1 MALADTPT
9 WLPNWLSEIDWL
21 VLKDWKIMFE
31 RLGHFVVR
39 RSKAI
44 LAGYVVFLVV
54 AGALGFGVFSAMKT
68 QGYDNPKSDSA
79 RVDSILQKDF
89 SAREASVVLI
99 IDSPTN
105 VDDPAAVASATSLLS
120 KVAAEDHVERV
131 DSYWSL
137 GKPASL
143 KSKDGKAAL
152 ATIYFDNGIDPELAS
167 TVAQHIQDTYDGKVG
182 MTTTYVGGMQTIY
195 HAINSR
201 IQSDLARAE
210 AIAIPLNII
219 LLMIIFGT
227 AVSAGLPMI
236 VALSSIFG
244 SFFALFVISQFTD
257 VSVFALNLITG
268 LGMGLGIDY
277 ALLIVNRY
285 REELHAGHSVED
297 SVART
302 VATAGRTVFFSGIA
316 VMLVLGAMTLF
327 PQYFLKS
334 FAYAGVSVVLF
345 AVIASLTAL
354 PASLALLG
362 HKIDKLKIR
371 RSVLT
376 TKEDGAWAWLA
387 RSVMKRPLV
396 VIIGAMVML
405 GAMAAP
411 ALSVKFGQVDD
422 RVLPASDRAA
432 IAGQIS
438 RDRFDGAQTTPIE
451 ILIPRDSAN
460 IAQVDALAVKILA
473 RPGTVTVASPDLYM
487 THAGTTAIPNPG
499 SQQTDTYSR
508 LTVVSKFGPRDSESV
523 TLVDS
528 IRSSDLP
535 AGTLVGGASAIYSD
549 SQAGISDHLPAV
561 LMWLSLATL
570 IVLFL
575 YTGSVLLPIKAV
587 FLNLLS
593 LSATLGVIKWVFQDG
608 HLQWLTGKFTVT
620 GVIDTSSLV
629 LVAVVAF
636 GLSMDYEVFMLSRI
650 KEEHDRGANTMDAV
664 SFGLQ
669 RSGRIITAA
678 AILIALV
685 FFTFLTSGV
694 TSIKMLGLGTAFA
707 ILLDATIVRG
717 LLVPALMR
725 VAGKWNWWAPK
736 PLKAIYNR
744 FGISD

>member
-1 MALADTPT
+1 
-9 WLPNWLSEIDWL
+9 
-21 VLKDWKIMFE
+21 MFE
-31 RLGHFVVR
+31 RLGHFIVR

-44 LAGYVVFLVV
+44 LAGYVIFLVV
-54 AGALGFGVFSAMKT
+54 AGALGFGVFNSMKT

-89 SAREASVVLI
+89 NAREASVVFI
-99 IDSPTN
+99 IGSPTS
-105 VDDPAAVASATSLLS
+105 VDDPAAATAAADLLT
-120 KVAAEDHVERV
+120 KVAAEDHVEKV
-131 DSYWSL
+131 ESYWSL

-143 KSKDGKAAL
+143 RSIDGKAAL
-152 ATIYFDNGIDPELAS
+152 ATIYFDKGIDSELAS
-167 TVAQHIQDTYDGKVG
+167 SVAKHIQETYDGKVG
-182 MTTTYVGGMQTIY
+182 ATTTYVGGMQTIY

-201 IQSDLARAE
+201 IQTDLARAE
-210 AIAIPLNII
+210 SIAIPLNII
-219 LLMIIFGT
+219 MLMIIFGT
-227 AVSAGLPMI
+227 AVSAGLPMV

-244 SFFALFVISQFTD
+244 SFLTLFVISQFTD

-277 ALLIVNRY
+277 ALLIVNRF
-285 REELHAGHSVED
+285 REELHAGHSIED
-297 SVART
+297 SVTRT

-316 VMLVLGAMTLF
+316 VMLVLGAMTMF

-354 PASLALLG
+354 PATLALLG
-362 HKIDKLKIR
+362 HKVDKFKIR

-376 TKEDGAWAWLA
+376 TKEDGAWAWLSRA
-387 RSVMKRPLV
+387 VMKRP
-396 VIIGAMVML
+396 VIVIVGAIALLAV
-405 GAMAAP
+405 MAAP
-411 ALSVKFGQVDD
+411 ALSTKFGQVDE

-432 IAGQIS
+432 IASQVS
-438 RDRFDGAQTTPIE
+438 RERFDGAQTTPIE
-451 ILIPRDSAN
+451 ILVPRSSGTL
-460 IAQVDALAVKILA
+460 AQVDALATKISRDPA
-473 RPGTVTVASPDLYM
+473 AVTVTTPDLYI
-487 THAGTTAIPNPG
+487 AGTTTANVAGQLPN
-499 SQQTDTYSR
+499 QETDTYSR
-508 LTVVSKFGPRDSESV
+508 ITIVSKYGPRDPGSV
-523 TLVDS
+523 DLVNE
-528 IRSSDLP
+528 IRSTQLP
-535 AGTLVGGASAIYSD
+535 AGTIVGGASAIYSD
-549 SQAGISDHLPAV
+549 SQSGISDHLPAV
-561 LMWLSLATL
+561 LVWLSIATL
-570 IVLFL
+570 VVLFL

-593 LSATLGVIKWVFQDG
+593 LSATLGVITWVFQGG

-620 GVIDTSSLV
+620 GVTDTSSLV

-650 KEEHDRGANTMDAV
+650 KEEHDRGANTVDAV

-678 AILIALV
+678 AILIAMV
-685 FFTFLTSGV
+685 FLTFLTSGV
-694 TSIKMLGLGTAFA
+694 TNIKVLGLGTAFA

-736 PLKAIYNR
+736 PLTAIYNR